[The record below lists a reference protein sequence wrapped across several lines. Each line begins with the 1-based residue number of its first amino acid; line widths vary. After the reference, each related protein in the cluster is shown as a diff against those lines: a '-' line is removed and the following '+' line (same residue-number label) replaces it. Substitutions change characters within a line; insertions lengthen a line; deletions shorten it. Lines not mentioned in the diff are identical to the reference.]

1 MEGVTH
7 PEIVPYRKEG
17 CLEPLGKTP
26 SLLTSFESVHGKA
39 DRGFSSPLAGCAS
52 RALHVCVARDEFHPG
67 FIHPLSH
74 TTPSVFFFCLSTACT
89 LLSFGFRVAAM
100 PVPSFLCFLLVLL
113 CNFSP
118 SFATGL
124 MTGAWDAPSRYVGLR
139 YECPG
144 VYSPRP
150 FALTL
155 RDLADD
161 LSAFGWVQVSSNG
174 TGVVVGEFRGTHST
188 APVFEAALQ
197 AGPPGVGVPCLTL
210 HYPSTLI
217 RFHFADFKILAD
229 ARETCFDAPPHQ
241 CPTAGGDTT
250 DTPSNTPPNSS
261 EGAGRGEG
269 EGEDSSGGT
278 EEVVQVVVGQQ
289 Q

>member
-1 MEGVTH
+1 MLS
-7 PEIVPYRKEG
+7 YFS
-17 CLEPLGKTP
+17 
-26 SLLTSFESVHGKA
+26 SLL
-39 DRGFSSPLAGCAS
+39 S
-52 RALHVCVARDEFHPG
+52 R
-67 FIHPLSH
+67 
-74 TTPSVFFFCLSTACT
+74 
-89 LLSFGFRVAAM
+89 
-100 PVPSFLCFLLVLL
+100 LCFI
-113 CNFSP
+113 F

-150 FALTL
+150 FALAL

-197 AGPPGVGVPCLTL
+197 SGPPGVGVPCLTL

-229 ARETCFDAPPHQ
+229 ARETCFDVPPHR
-241 CPTAGGDTT
+241 CPTGEEAATSIGSPLTHSEGSGSSGEEEGVGVGGGD
-250 DTPSNTPPNSS
+250 S
-261 EGAGRGEG
+261 E
-269 EGEDSSGGT
+269 GGT
-278 EEVVQVVVGQQ
+278 EEVIQVVVGQQ
-289 Q
+289 QQQ

>member
-1 MEGVTH
+1 
-7 PEIVPYRKEG
+7 
-17 CLEPLGKTP
+17 
-26 SLLTSFESVHGKA
+26 
-39 DRGFSSPLAGCAS
+39 
-52 RALHVCVARDEFHPG
+52 
-67 FIHPLSH
+67 
-74 TTPSVFFFCLSTACT
+74 
-89 LLSFGFRVAAM
+89 M
-100 PVPSFLCFLLVLL
+100 PMPSFLCFLLVLL

-250 DTPSNTPPNSS
+250 DTPSNTPPHSS
-261 EGAGRGEG
+261 EGPGRGEG
-269 EGEDSSGGT
+269 EGEDSAGGT

-289 Q
+289 QLFQGAATSITWSLPPLLFLLSKLYFYAVYCCPAPAAAAAAAAAASNYVTY